1 MRFLTPGMSS
11 TLRVTRETPASVP
24 LLSEPGPDGVRD
36 SAELRRALRRDQ
48 VDLQREV
55 ILWQRWLRYLALA
68 ALALVTLVFGQDG
81 QMPLVPILTLGGA
94 YVLVVAAT
102 AWYVERPNAQAGRG
116 WLPALLVTADIV
128 AISALFYLTA
138 TPQQQYRILILG
150 VVSVQL
156 SVFYFGWRQ
165 ATWAAA
171 LIIGS
176 YLYLALAAAPYVP
189 GPRTGAA
196 PAIMNATLF
205 GLVVGL
211 LIVAF
216 DRFRRRLNR
225 LRLFCKLV
233 EEGEAVGMLSLGAEK
248 RPDDLTLLGRSFET
262 MRDRVA
268 EQIGSDPLTGCLNR
282 RSLEGRL
289 GVEWRMAK
297 RRGSNVAVLALDL
310 DHFKQIN
317 DTRGHPVG
325 DLVLQQLAEIMRATA
340 RDTDA
345 VARLGGDE
353 FVILLPDTA
362 WQGAL
367 AFAER
372 LRRRVDDSAFGP
384 QSNPLAVTI
393 SVGVAL
399 ARGTDPISPEVL
411 LEEADRSLYK
421 AKTAGRNRVFA

>member
-1 MRFLTPGMSS
+1 MSS
-11 TLRVTRETPASVP
+11 SLRAPREHNAAPP
-24 LLSEPGPDGVRD
+24 LIPEPGPDGIRD
-36 SAELRRALRRDQ
+36 SAELRRALQRDQ

-55 ILWQRWLRYLALA
+55 ILWQRWVRYVALA
-68 ALALVTLVFGQDG
+68 ALAVLSVLSGRDG
-81 QMPLVPILTLGGA
+81 QLPWVPMLSVAVVYFG
-94 YVLVVAAT
+94 VVAGA
-102 AWYVERPNAQAGRG
+102 AWYVSRPTALAGGG
-116 WLPALLVTADIV
+116 WLPALLVTADI
-128 AISALFYLTA
+128 AAMSALFFLTA
-138 TPQQQYRILILG
+138 PAEQQHRILILG

-165 ATWAAA
+165 ATWAAT
-171 LIIGS
+171 LILAS
-176 YLYLALAAAPYVP
+176 YLYATLFAVPYVP
-189 GPRTGAA
+189 GPAIAVDAA
-196 PAIMNATLF
+196 LLNATLF
-205 GLVVGL
+205 ALVAGL

-225 LRLFCKLV
+225 LRLSCKLI
-233 EEGEAVGMLSLGAEK
+233 EEGEPVGMLTLGPEK
-248 RPDDLTLLGRSFET
+248 RPDDLTLLARSFDA
-262 MRDRVA
+262 MRERLA

-282 RSLEGRL
+282 RSLEARL

-325 DLVLQQLAEIMRATA
+325 DIVLQQLASIMRATA
-340 RDTDA
+340 RDTDG
-345 VARLGGDE
+345 VARVGGDE
-353 FVILLPDTA
+353 FVILLPDTG

-384 QSNPLAVTI
+384 QASPLAITI

-411 LEEADRSLYK
+411 LEEADRALYK

>member
-1 MRFLTPGMSS
+1 MSS
-11 TLRVTRETPASVP
+11 SLRASRESSAAPQ
-24 LLSEPGPDGVRD
+24 LIGEPGPDGIRD
-36 SAELRRALRRDQ
+36 SAELRQALQRDH

-55 ILWQRWLRYLALA
+55 ILWQRWVRYVALGALA
-68 ALALVTLVFGQDG
+68 VLSVISGRDG
-81 QMPLVPILTLGGA
+81 QLPLVA
-94 YVLVVAAT
+94 MLVVAGVYFAVVAAA
-102 AWYVERPNAQAGRG
+102 AWYVSRPNARAGG
-116 WLPALLVTADIV
+116 EWLPAVLVTADIV
-128 AISALFYLTA
+128 AMSALFFLTA
-138 TPQQQYRILILG
+138 PPEQQHRILILG

-171 LIIGS
+171 LILAS
-176 YLYLALAAAPYVP
+176 YLYTTLIAKPFVP
-189 GPRTGAA
+189 GPALDADAA
-196 PAIMNATLF
+196 LLNATLF
-205 GLVVGL
+205 ALVTAL
-211 LIVAF
+211 LILAF

-225 LRLFCKLV
+225 LRLSCKLV
-233 EEGEAVGMLSLGAEK
+233 EEGEPIGMLTLGPEK
-248 RPDDLTLLGRSFET
+248 RPDELTLLARSFDA
-262 MRDRVA
+262 MRERLA

-325 DLVLQQLAEIMRATA
+325 DVVLQQLAGIMRATA

-345 VARLGGDE
+345 VARVGGDE
-353 FVILLPDTA
+353 FVILLPDTG

-384 QSNPLAVTI
+384 QASPLAITI

-399 ARGTDPISPEVL
+399 ARGTDPISPDVL
-411 LEEADRSLYK
+411 LEEADRALYK

>member
-1 MRFLTPGMSS
+1 MSS
-11 TLRVTRETPASVP
+11 SLRASRESNAGPPLVP
-24 LLSEPGPDGVRD
+24 EPGPDGIRD

-55 ILWQRWLRYLALA
+55 ILWQRWVRYVALGALGLLSVLSGRGGQLPLAPMFTVA
-68 ALALVTLVFGQDG
+68 AVYFA
-81 QMPLVPILTLGGA
+81 
-94 YVLVVAAT
+94 VVAGA
-102 AWYVERPNAQAGRG
+102 AWYVARPNAQAGGG
-116 WLPALLVTADIV
+116 WLPALLVTADI
-128 AISALFYLTA
+128 AAMTALFFLTA
-138 TPQQQYRILILG
+138 PAEQQHRILILG

-165 ATWAAA
+165 ATWAAT
-171 LIIGS
+171 LILAS
-176 YLYLALAAAPYVP
+176 YLYATLVATPFVP
-189 GPRTGAA
+189 GPAIGVDAA
-196 PAIMNATLF
+196 LLNATLF
-205 GLVVGL
+205 ALVAGL

-225 LRLFCKLV
+225 LRLSCKLI
-233 EEGEAVGMLSLGAEK
+233 EEGEPVGMLTLGEEK
-248 RPDDLTLLGRSFET
+248 RPDDLTLLARSFDA
-262 MRDRVA
+262 MRERLA

-297 RRGSNVAVLALDL
+297 RRGSNVAILALDL

-325 DLVLQQLAEIMRATA
+325 DIVLQQLAGIMRATA

-345 VARLGGDE
+345 VARVGGDE
-353 FVILLPDTA
+353 FVILLPDTG

-384 QSNPLAVTI
+384 QSSPLAITV

-411 LEEADRSLYK
+411 LEEADRALYK